1 MASER
6 STWIR
11 ETYHKGK
18 QIGTGAM
25 GCAWLVQRKSGQV
38 LVAKEINVQGMS
50 AKDTAEAVQEAEVLR
65 QLQHPNIISM
75 YEAFVEGPSL
85 FIIMEFADAGDLA
98 QLLRNA
104 KGKYLQENR
113 ILDLFSQICEGSDL
127 WVIHILAV
135 SV

>member
-1 MASER
+1 MAGQER

-25 GCAWLVQRKSGQV
+25 GCAWLVQKKTGQV

-50 AKDTAEAVQEAEVLR
+50 TKDTAEAVQEAEVLR

-75 YEAFVEGPSL
+75 YEAFVDGPSL
-85 FIIMEFADAGDLA
+85 YIIMEFADAGDLA
-98 QLLRNA
+98 QVN
-104 KGKYLQENR
+104 
-113 ILDLFSQICEGSDL
+113 LDFISFHRHAACMI
-127 WVIHILAV
+127 I
-135 SV
+135 